1 MRAQG
6 ARLIEYGADFDEARA
21 EAARLAK
28 AEGLL
33 FAPSFA
39 PDLVMGVATYALEL
53 LRAAPPLAALYV
65 PIGLGSGICGCIL
78 ARSTH

>member
-6 ARLIEYGADFDEARA
+6 ARLIEYGQDFDEARA
-21 EAARLAK
+21 EAARLAG

-39 PDLVMGVATYALEL
+39 RDLVLGVATYALEF
-53 LRAAPPLAALYV
+53 LRAAPLGRALCADW
-65 PIGLGSGICGCIL
+65 PWFRHLRLHPG
-78 ARSTH
+78 A